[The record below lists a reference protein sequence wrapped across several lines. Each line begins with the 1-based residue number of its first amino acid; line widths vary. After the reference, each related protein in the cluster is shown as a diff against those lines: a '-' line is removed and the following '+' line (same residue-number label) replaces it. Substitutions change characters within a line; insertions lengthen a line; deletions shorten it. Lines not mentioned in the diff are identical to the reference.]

1 MPHRVGVAGMSV
13 RVRVVTHIKS
23 SLRTHALAV
32 SCAAILLALAGCT
45 ASNNDPRTVFG
56 SDLAI
61 NGPQVTVARP
71 LEAGVYLVEVRERD
85 IDVRLVV
92 DGPGTHSESED
103 EVPRHGVLH
112 RIVSLRAPGELRV

>member
-1 MPHRVGVAGMSV
+1 MSV

-45 ASNNDPRTVFG
+45 ASNNDPRAVFG

-61 NGPQVTVARP
+61 DGPQVSLSRA
-71 LEAGVYLVEVRERD
+71 LDAGVYLVEVRERD

-92 DGPGTHSESED
+92 DAPGSHSEAED
-103 EVPRHGVLH
+103 DVPRHGVLYK
-112 RIVSLRAPGELRV
+112 IVSLRSAGELRVTAR